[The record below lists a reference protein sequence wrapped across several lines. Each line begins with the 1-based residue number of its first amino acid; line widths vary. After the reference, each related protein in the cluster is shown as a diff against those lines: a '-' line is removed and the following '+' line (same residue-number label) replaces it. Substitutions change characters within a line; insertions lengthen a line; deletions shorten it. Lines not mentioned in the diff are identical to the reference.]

1 MARYALS
8 LPTQLKY
15 DAEQW
20 ASRQGVSLIGFPR
33 FDGHLKK
40 PV

>member
-20 ASRQGVSLIGFPR
+20 AAKQGVSLNQYPMCNT
-33 FDGHLKK
+33 
-40 PV
+40 